1 MVNFVDTCVLTNL
14 LNIPGFNQNYEE
26 VKRQYDEK
34 VENMDTFVLPIATL
48 VETGNHI
55 AQCGGDKYRIAEKF
69 KDLVL
74 GAMCGEN
81 SFTVTP
87 EITLKQIEEI
97 MGNFPNAAIQG
108 HGFGDMSILQQFE
121 DYWEKKQPIGQMC
134 IWSLDHHLNVPI
146 REGGLKRRKGQ

>member
-14 LNIPGFNQNYEE
+14 LNIPGFNQNYAE

-34 VENMDTFVLPIATL
+34 VANKDTFVLPIATL

-97 MGNFPNAAIQG
+97 MVNFPNEAIQG
-108 HGFGDMSILQQFE
+108 HGFGDISILQQFE
-121 DYWEKKQPIGQMC
+121 DYWEKKQPIGRMC
-134 IWSLDHHLNVPI
+134 IWSLDHHLNVPVK
-146 REGGLKRRKGQ
+146 EGGLKRRMGQ